1 MSKCRV
7 SLQFD
12 MEFGDEAQAK
22 GFAAASMN
30 RRVQQIE
37 AQGVRGATSR
47 GESPEVAIHGA
58 AQATQAAAA
67 MIALELLRR
76 GASTLPWLVISEVDV
91 MSEPTVP

>member
-7 SLQFD
+7 SVQFD
-12 MEFGDEAQAK
+12 MEFGDEEQAK

-37 AQGVRGATSR
+37 AHGVRGATSR